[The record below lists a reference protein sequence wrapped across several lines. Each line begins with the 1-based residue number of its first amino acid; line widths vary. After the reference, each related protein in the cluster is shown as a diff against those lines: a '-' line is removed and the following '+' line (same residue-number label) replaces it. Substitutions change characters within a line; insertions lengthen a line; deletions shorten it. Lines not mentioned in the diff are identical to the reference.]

1 MYNLISEDY
10 LMHHGVKG
18 QKWGVRKQVRQ
29 AYGYGAGS
37 RYIQRRDIRNLKK
50 KKRSGQITSSQYSS
64 QKQQIKNKAAANRGK
79 RLVEANQTYGK
90 VTAKGVAKTAAFATG
105 SIAASALFAPVVLPV
120 AVGAAGAHA
129 VYQTKNTAGRIN
141 DIKAY
146 KRG

>member
-1 MYNLISEDY
+1 MV
-10 LMHHGVKG
+10 HHGVKG
-18 QKWGVRKQVRQ
+18 QKWGVRKQIRQ
-29 AYGYGAGS
+29 AYGYGAAS

-50 KKRSGQITSSQYSS
+50 KQRSGQITKSEYSN
-64 QKQQIKNKAAANRGK
+64 QKQRIKSKAAAQRGK

-105 SIAASALFAPVVLPV
+105 SIAVSALFAPVVLPA
-120 AVGAAGAHA
+120 AVAGAGLHA